1 MNKNQSY
8 YIQSWSKHVANQRL
22 LIAIPDFNLVLGRK
36 NVLEE
41 NYEAAIKTYKARLSH
56 AHALAKGFAS
66 SKNSYLS
73 FVNKLLEEKLGFRMA
88 ITLNAIK
95 KHIISQEPQKLQK
108 QIQIFE
114 NLLKKDPTLI
124 SILPNEIILFIRAA
138 KITKKVLSNIIY
150 VTKRHR
156 FSKCY
161 SCGKQVSGKE
171 CSILKC
177 LCSTKI
183 FHNQCASVAGKRC
196 YICAG
201 IHSSINSS
209 QKNKTKD
216 DKNFRDTII
225 KREACSTEK
234 GIVQVKSPEKKGTY
248 GISKHKSCTIV
259 NNATLW
265 DDRVC

>member
-1 MNKNQSY
+1 MSC
-8 YIQSWSKHVANQRL
+8 VAK
-22 LIAIPDFNLVLGRK
+22 DFM
-36 NVLEE
+36 
-41 NYEAAIKTYKARLSH
+41 
-56 AHALAKGFAS
+56 S
-66 SKNSYLS
+66 SKNSYLR

-88 ITLNAIK
+88 LTLNAIK
-95 KHIISQEPQKLQK
+95 KHILSQEPQKLQK

-124 SILPNEIILFIRAA
+124 SILPNEIILFLRAA
-138 KITKKVLSNIIY
+138 KIRKKVLSNIIY
-150 VTKRHR
+150 VTERHR

-161 SCGKQVSGKE
+161 SCGKQVTGKE
-171 CSILKC
+171 CCILKC

-196 YICAG
+196 YICSG

-209 QKNKTKD
+209 KKNKTHKMTKTSELKSLKEKLVAQ
-216 DKNFRDTII
+216 KN
-225 KREACSTEK
+225 
-234 GIVQVKSPEKKGTY
+234 GIVQFKSREEKGTY
-248 GISKHKSCTIV
+248 GISKHKSCTII